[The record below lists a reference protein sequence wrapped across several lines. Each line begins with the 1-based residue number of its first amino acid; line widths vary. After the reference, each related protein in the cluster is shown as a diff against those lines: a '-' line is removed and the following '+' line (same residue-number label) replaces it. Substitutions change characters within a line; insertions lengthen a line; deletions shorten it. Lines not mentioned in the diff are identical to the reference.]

1 MLGMGTRPKPVKIAT
16 VYRATHAAGTD
27 VQALHTGQHDSMAWA
42 SCAFFETP
50 TRHIMASERGGST
63 LAHGLAVLRT
73 KPQDE
78 PETLMP
84 RAVLPHGEPS
94 STGMLALAA
103 FCSQIP
109 VSHVATGL
117 RSDNNADPFPEAMNC
132 QLTSWLIRS
141 R

>member
-1 MLGMGTRPKPVKIAT
+1 MLGMGTRPEPAKMAT
-16 VYRATHAAGTD
+16 VYRATHVAGTD
-27 VQALHTGQHDSMAWA
+27 VQVLQTGQHDSMACA
-42 SCAFFETP
+42 SCDFFETP
-50 TRHIMASERGGST
+50 TRHVMALERDGST
-63 LAHGLAVLRT
+63 LAHLHSVPRT

-78 PETLMP
+78 PEALMP